1 MGRPYQT
8 ELNMTIAGAAVGAA
22 LGLPEG
28 PLYAVLG
35 AVIGALIPVPSLML
49 FAVVVGGFL
58 QLFNKSDENEPE
70 GSNTSEGKS
79 AGDSKEDIHS

>member
-8 ELNMTIAGAAVGAA
+8 ELNMTLAGAAVGAA
-22 LGLPEG
+22 VGLPEG

-35 AVIGALIPVPSLML
+35 AVLGALIPVPGLML

-58 QLFNKSDENEPE
+58 QLFNKSEENEPE
-70 GSNTSEGKS
+70 GSNESKS
-79 AGDSKEDIHS
+79 KNPGDSKEDLHS